1 MERVLIGSKSLFDG
15 RVDISGYVVLLIG
28 IIGII
33 LWYKLYILIAK
44 VLFQKRSLLDNSF
57 DKSY

>member
-44 VLFQKRSLLDNSF
+44 VLFQKRSLFDNSF
-57 DKSY
+57 DKSC